1 MRTIKSVRKTLSRV
15 TATGAVAL
23 LPLLQ
28 PAAATTR
35 IWTNVVANPNWSDA
49 ASWSNG
55 VPVDGDSVVLLRH
68 PLGLAQNAVND
79 LTNLTLAS
87 IRCEALGYTLN
98 GAALRVTDEFL
109 MGGPTAGANLIMRSP
124 LEIAGP
130 AFRISSTNGSEL
142 QLANPV
148 TAPATTVVTV
158 EGGVRWSIN
167 PSSDYQ
173 AETRF
178 RSGFVPLLFTRLNGP
193 VIVGGTPTNFA
204 NVVLQS
210 ANVFGQFPP
219 LTVLTNGAIFNIS
232 TFQAVG
238 PLTVDGGIL
247 RLGNRSPNGS
257 ISVNGDALLTGGA
270 SVFVSAINSFGP
282 GDLSVTGRVT
292 IANCSLAFQPGSA
305 PITRPSV
312 FIRNE
317 GADSVTGTFN
327 GLPEGGTLTNG
338 SIRYVV
344 SYVGGDGN
352 DVTLTPIVDPA
363 QFIGAT
369 LVDGARQFTVQG
381 QPGFSYVIEAA
392 TNLLSPSALT
402 QWVPIQTNGTAAD
415 GQFRFIDPITT
426 NFPQRFYRVV
436 AP

>member
-1 MRTIKSVRKTLSRV
+1 MAAGTLIS
-15 TATGAVAL
+15 
-23 LPLLQ
+23 LPFLQ
-28 PAAATTR
+28 PAGAATTR
-35 IWTNVVANPNWSDA
+35 IWTNIVANPNWSDA

-55 VPVDGDSVVLLRH
+55 VPVNGDSVVLLRH

-79 LTNLTLAS
+79 LTNLTLTS
-87 IRCEALGYTLN
+87 IRCEAPGYTLN
-98 GAALRVTDEFL
+98 GAALRVTDEVL
-109 MGGPTAGANLIMRSP
+109 MGGPVAGANMVIRSP

-130 AFRISSTNGSEL
+130 AFRIISTNSSEL

-148 TAPATTVVTV
+148 TAPAATVVTV

-167 PSSDYQ
+167 AASDYQ

-193 VIVGGTPTNFA
+193 VLVGGTPTNFA

-210 ANVFGQFPP
+210 GNIFGQFPP

-282 GDLSVTGRVT
+282 GELSVTGRVT
-292 IANCSLAFQPGSA
+292 IAGCSLAFQPGSTQ
-305 PITRPSV
+305 ITRPSV
-312 FIRNE
+312 IIRND
-317 GADSVTGTFN
+317 GSDPVLGTFD
-327 GLPEGGTLTNG
+327 GLPEGATLTNG
-338 SIRYVV
+338 NLRYVV
-344 SYVGGDGN
+344 SYAGGDGN
-352 DVTLTPIVDPA
+352 DVTLAPIVDPA
-363 QFIGAT
+363 QFIGTT
-369 LVDGARQFTVQG
+369 LTDGVRVFTVQG
-381 QPGFSYVIEAA
+381 QPGFTHVVEAA
-392 TNLLSPSALT
+392 TNLSSPPEPTL
-402 QWVPIQTNGTAAD
+402 WVPIRTNAAPAG
-415 GQFRFIDPITT
+415 GQFQFTDPDST

-436 AP
+436 TP